1 MKSVSPLTDA
11 SKSKKSHQIKD
22 ELAGKKGLP
31 PKSPIPANPK
41 KPPAP
46 PKPQVAATPIKSEA
60 SEMKPL
66 ETPVSK
72 KGERNQAVLDFLA
85 YEDSDDD
92 LERLVKA

>member
-1 MKSVSPLTDA
+1 
-11 SKSKKSHQIKD
+11 
-22 ELAGKKGLP
+22 
-31 PKSPIPANPK
+31 
-41 KPPAP
+41 
-46 PKPQVAATPIKSEA
+46 
-60 SEMKPL
+60 MKPL